1 MRCIVDTSAYS
12 ALRRDN
18 QKVIS
23 YLDRAES
30 IFVNPIVAGELRAGF
45 LSGRWQGKNEG
56 ELLQFLL
63 EPSVDY
69 LPIDDE
75 TAVRYSY
82 IKHYL
87 REHGTPIPSN
97 DLWIAATAHQHG
109 LRLLTLDRHF
119 TRLPQII
126 VDFIEPTRP

>member
-30 IFVNPIVAGELRAGF
+30 IFVNPIVTGELRAGF
-45 LSGRWQGKNEG
+45 LSGRWQPKNEA

-126 VDFIEPTRP
+126 VDLIEPTHP